1 LPGGSPGAARVSGRF
16 CSSTLD
22 VDLSSIGL
30 HRVLADIEQAWLL
43 AQEAAAPPAGD
54 PNAFFRM
61 LLPLVIIFGLFY
73 FLMLRPQKKKED
85 EFKRLVSDLKEN
97 DHIITIGGIHG
108 VVTNVQR
115 DADRVTIR
123 VDESTGTKL
132 RINTSAIARVVT
144 DDDDSSGASSGGKS
158 K

>member
-1 LPGGSPGAARVSGRF
+1 
-16 CSSTLD
+16 
-22 VDLSSIGL
+22 
-30 HRVLADIEQAWLL
+30 
-43 AQEAAAPPAGD
+43 
-54 PNAFFRM
+54 M

-85 EFKRLVSDLKEN
+85 EFRQLVADLKEN
-97 DHIITIGGIHG
+97 DHIITVGGIHG

-132 RINTSAIARVVT
+132 RINTSAISRVIT
-144 DDDDSSGASSGGKS
+144 DDDSSGSSTGGKS

>member
-1 LPGGSPGAARVSGRF
+1 VFAFAQQL
-16 CSSTLD
+16 
-22 VDLSSIGL
+22 
-30 HRVLADIEQAWLL
+30 WLL
-43 AQEAAAPPAGD
+43 AQDAQAAPAAPAAND
-54 PNAFFRM
+54 PNAMFRM
-61 LLPLVIIFGLFY
+61 LLPLIIIFGLFY

-85 EFKRLVSDLKEN
+85 EFKKLVSDLKEN

-144 DDDDSSGASSGGKS
+144 DDDGSNGSTSGGKS

>member
-1 LPGGSPGAARVSGRF
+1 MFALVQQ
-16 CSSTLD
+16 
-22 VDLSSIGL
+22 
-30 HRVLADIEQAWLL
+30 VLLF
-43 AQEAAAPPAGD
+43 AQDAEPAPVGD
-54 PNAFFRM
+54 PNAFFKM
-61 LLPLVIIFGLFY
+61 VLPLVIIFGLFY

-85 EFKRLVSDLKEN
+85 EFKNLVANLKES

-115 DADRVTIR
+115 DSDRVTIR

-144 DDDDSSGASSGGKS
+144 DDDSNGASSGGKS

>member
-1 LPGGSPGAARVSGRF
+1 MLALVQ
-16 CSSTLD
+16 
-22 VDLSSIGL
+22 DL
-30 HRVLADIEQAWLL
+30 WLL
-43 AQEAAAPPAGD
+43 AQDAQAAQPQND
-54 PNAFFRM
+54 PNSFLRM
-61 LLPLVIIFGLFY
+61 MMPLVIIFGLFY

-85 EFKRLVSDLKEN
+85 DFKRLVADLKEN
-97 DHIITIGGIHG
+97 DHVVTIGGIHG

-144 DDDDSSGASSGGKS
+144 DDDGSSGTSSGGKI

>member
-1 LPGGSPGAARVSGRF
+1 M
-16 CSSTLD
+16 
-22 VDLSSIGL
+22 
-30 HRVLADIEQAWLL
+30 LALVQQLWLF
-43 AQEAAAPPAGD
+43 AQQEAPAQQD
-54 PNAFFRM
+54 PNAFFKM
-61 LLPLVIIFGLFY
+61 MGPLIIIFALFY
-73 FLMLRPQKKKED
+73 FLMIRPQKKKDD
-85 EFKRLVSDLKEN
+85 EFKKLVSELKEN

-132 RINTSAIARVVT
+132 RINSSAIARVVT
-144 DDDDSSGASSGGKS
+144 DDDNSAGSPAGGKS

>member
-1 LPGGSPGAARVSGRF
+1 M
-16 CSSTLD
+16 
-22 VDLSSIGL
+22 
-30 HRVLADIEQAWLL
+30 LADIEQVWLL
-43 AQEAAAPPAGD
+43 AQDAAAPPAGD
-54 PNAFFRM
+54 QGAFFRM

-85 EFKRLVSDLKEN
+85 EFKRLVSDLKES

-144 DDDDSSGASSGGKS
+144 DDDDSTGSSSGGKS

>member
-1 LPGGSPGAARVSGRF
+1 M
-16 CSSTLD
+16 
-22 VDLSSIGL
+22 
-30 HRVLADIEQAWLL
+30 LALIQHVWLL
-43 AQEAAAPPAGD
+43 AQEAAAQQDGD

-61 LLPLVIIFGLFY
+61 LLPLIIIFGLFY

-85 EFKRLVSDLKEN
+85 EFARLVADLKEN
-97 DHIITIGGIHG
+97 DHIVTIGGIHG

-144 DDDDSSGASSGGKS
+144 DDDDSNGATSGGKS